1 MSLTRKLL
9 ESLGIESDKVT
20 TIIEAHAETV
30 DALKAQIGDL
40 KSNADKY
47 ETTKADLDKVKA
59 ELDTLKGSDWQKK
72 YEKEHAD
79 FEAFKTETNAK
90 ESKNAKE
97 TAYRE
102 LLSNAGVSEK
112 RIASI
117 MKVTNLDSIEI
128 ADGKIKDADKL
139 TESIKTEWADFIV
152 TSGTKGANTPKP
164 PKNDNGSRF
173 TYEDISKMSREE
185 INKNWDSIKASLD
198 GKGDK

>member
-72 YEKEHAD
+72 YEKEHAE
-79 FEAFKTETNAK
+79 FEAFKTEQSAK
-90 ESKNAKE
+90 ESKSAKE
-97 TAYRE
+97 SAYRE

-112 RIASI
+112 RIGSI
-117 MKVTNLDSIEI
+117 LKVTDLDKLELV
-128 ADGKIKDADKL
+128 DGKIKDSDKL
-139 TESIKTEWADFIV
+139 TESVKPNGQTLLPQKTPRALKPRSLRRTITQV
-152 TSGTKGANTPKP
+152 TLPTMTSRRCHEKKSTKIGIALRLP
-164 PKNDNGSRF
+164 
-173 TYEDISKMSREE
+173 
-185 INKNWDSIKASLD
+185 
-198 GKGDK
+198 